1 MDADP
6 EFERAHPHGAS
17 RSLAAPHIERAPLP
31 MVEVEGKTHVVCFV
45 NAAFC
50 KLLQKPRADLIGKP
64 FADLVRNGAE
74 CIPLL
79 DRVYETGDFETH
91 VASDSSE
98 AEPAHWLYAMWPAL
112 DQNDRPVRVIVQMSK
127 AVGFRQNAVAMNE
140 ALLLGA
146 LRQHELREAAE
157 NANAELLVEIV
168 QRKSLEQAL
177 IEARTQLSTY
187 ASELERRVEQRT
199 EELRSSVGELEMFS
213 YSLVHDLR
221 APVRA
226 IRGFTEM
233 VLKMPEANVS
243 PSAAK
248 LLDRVVKAATR
259 MDSLI
264 QDVLSLSQ
272 LARQPIT
279 AVPINVDALVKTL
292 VAELPESS
300 SASAAEIQIESPLLP
315 MLGHEAILSQCL
327 ANLLGNALKFVEPG
341 ATPWIRVWSE
351 EIVPDRERAKL
362 TAGDS
367 EGISAST
374 SPTVRLWIEDRG
386 IGIEAAAQ
394 AKIFGMFQQLQTS
407 SPFEGTGIGLAIVRK
422 GIERMGGRVG
432 VESELGNGSR
442 FWLELPKA

>member
-6 EFERAHPHGAS
+6 KFVGQDPPGKS
-17 RSLAAPHIERAPLP
+17 QSLAAPHIECAPLP

-50 KLLQKPRADLIGKP
+50 KLVQQPRGDLLGKP
-64 FADLVRNGAE
+64 FADLVCNGSE

-79 DRVYETGDFETH
+79 DRVYETGEFETYM
-91 VASDSSE
+91 AADSSE
-98 AEPAHWLYAMWPAL
+98 VEPAHWLYAMWPAL
-112 DQNDRPVRVIVQMSK
+112 DQNDRPIRVIVQMSK

-157 NANAELLVEIV
+157 NANAGLLVEIV
-168 QRKSLEQAL
+168 QRRSLEQAL

-233 VLKMPEANVS
+233 VLKMPGAKIS

-248 LLDRVVKAATR
+248 LLDRVVTAATR

-264 QDVLSLSQ
+264 QDVLSLSHVIR
-272 LARQPIT
+272 LPIT
-279 AVPINVDALVKTL
+279 PVPVNVDALVRTL
-292 VAELPESS
+292 VAELP
-300 SASAAEIQIESPLLP
+300 SASAEICIESPLLP
-315 MLGHEAILSQCL
+315 MLGHEGILSQCVT
-327 ANLLGNALKFVEPG
+327 NLLGNALKFVEPG
-341 ATPWIRVWSE
+341 ATPWIRMWSE
-351 EIVPDRERAKL
+351 EIVPQRNHAKI
-362 TAGDS
+362 TAG
-367 EGISAST
+367 T
-374 SPTVRLWIEDRG
+374 
-386 IGIEAAAQ
+386 
-394 AKIFGMFQQLQTS
+394 
-407 SPFEGTGIGLAIVRK
+407 
-422 GIERMGGRVG
+422 
-432 VESELGNGSR
+432 
-442 FWLELPKA
+442 